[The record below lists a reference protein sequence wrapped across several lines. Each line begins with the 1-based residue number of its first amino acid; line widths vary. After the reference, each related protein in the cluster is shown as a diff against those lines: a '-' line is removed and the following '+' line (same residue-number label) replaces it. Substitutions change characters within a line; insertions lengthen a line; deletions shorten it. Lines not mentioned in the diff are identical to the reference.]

1 MNIVV
6 VVSITLNLPLR
17 VFVEPL
23 HCRLVG
29 KGQGTS
35 GVWKSVWGGVR
46 ECVRIRVCVSVCH
59 VDVALLKSLS
69 ETFLFKGRVLQRCHH
84 LLSLL

>member
-1 MNIVV
+1 MNEDV

-23 HCRLVG
+23 HCGLVG

-35 GVWKSVWGGVR
+35 GVRESVWGGVR
-46 ECVRIRVCVSVCH
+46 ECMCIRVCVIVWH

-69 ETFLFKGRVLQRCHH
+69 ETFLFKGCVLQRRHH

>member
-1 MNIVV
+1 MNEDV

-23 HCRLVG
+23 HCGLVR

-35 GVWKSVWGGVR
+35 GVRESVWGGVR
-46 ECVRIRVCVSVCH
+46 ECVCIRV
-59 VDVALLKSLS
+59 
-69 ETFLFKGRVLQRCHH
+69 
-84 LLSLL
+84 